1 MIVVA
6 GTVAINPASREE
18 AARVAL
24 KMVAATQQ
32 ESGCLAYD
40 FWCDLADPNRFHV
53 FEEWETQEALE
64 AHFQTS
70 HMAEFMQAL
79 PTLVASAPNIMRY
92 EVDSV
97 SQLI

>member
-6 GTVAINPASREE
+6 GTVSINPAYREE

-24 KMVAATQQ
+24 KMVAATKQ
-32 ESGCLAYD
+32 ERGCLAYD
-40 FWCDLADPNRFHV
+40 FWADLADPNRFHV

-64 AHFQTS
+64 AHFQTP
-70 HMAEFMQAL
+70 HMAEFMEAL
-79 PTLVASAPNIMRY
+79 PTLVAGAPNIMRY
-92 EVDSV
+92 EVGSV